1 MGERTFKLRF
11 VIKCIQWV
19 SILIMLISIFSVE
32 TSAQNSQPSD
42 GPSESTQVLEEGETR
57 SGPGFYSGNVVEIN
71 GTVDGTTFAAGREI
85 QINGTINGDLFAM
98 AEEVQINGEVTGNI
112 YGLGQTVNVN
122 SQTEGDAFLSG
133 GAITIEPGAEMGRDV
148 FVAGGT
154 INQEGMIS
162 RHLFSGAQNLTVNG
176 PVGGDT
182 TLSVEQLTLEESA
195 VIDGNLSY
203 RSPNEATIAS
213 NSTVNGQVDWNR
225 VEEQQE
231 TPSTSERIL
240 NAVLGMVWSILSAL
254 LVWFAIKIYRGKF
267 WERKILPISEKPL
280 KTFGVGLLMLVVTP
294 IIVILALVSIIGIPL
309 SLILA
314 VLYAVSLYI
323 AKIIVALFIGYWITS
338 WFKTRYVKYEI
349 LQVLLGLIILELLG
363 EIPVVGFILS
373 LAIAIIGLGA
383 IILSGKPT
391 IVRKTDDNQT

>member
-32 TSAQNSQPSD
+32 TSAQTSQPTD
-42 GPSESTQVLEEGETR
+42 EPSESVQILEEGETR
-57 SGPGFYSGNVVEIN
+57 SGPGFYSGNVVQIN

-85 QINGTINGDLFAM
+85 QINGMINGDLFVM

-122 SQTEGDAFLSG
+122 SQIGGDSFLAG
-133 GAITIEPGAEMGRDV
+133 DAITIEPGAGMGRDV

-162 RHLFSGAQNLTVNG
+162 RHLFSGAQSLTVNG

-195 VIDGNLSY
+195 VIDGNLTY

-213 NSTVNGQVDWNR
+213 NSMVNGQVDWNR

-240 NAVLGMVWSILSAL
+240 NAVLGMLWSILSAL

-267 WERKILPISEKPL
+267 WERKIVPISEKPL
-280 KTFGVGLLMLVVTP
+280 KTFGIGLLTLIVTP
-294 IIVILALVSIIGIPL
+294 IVAILALISVIGIPL

-314 VLYAVSLYI
+314 VLYGVSLYI
-323 AKIIVALFIGYWITS
+323 AKIIAALFIGYWITS

-363 EIPVVGFILS
+363 AIPIVGFILS
-373 LAIAIIGLGA
+373 LTIAIIGLGA

-391 IVRKTDDNQT
+391 ITKKINDNQR

>member
-1 MGERTFKLRF
+1 
-11 VIKCIQWV
+11 
-19 SILIMLISIFSVE
+19 MLISIFSVE

>member
-1 MGERTFKLRF
+1 
-11 VIKCIQWV
+11 
-19 SILIMLISIFSVE
+19 MLVSIFSVE
-32 TSAQNSQPSD
+32 TSAQTSQPTDES
-42 GPSESTQVLEEGETR
+42 SESVQILEEGETR
-57 SGPGFYSGNVVEIN
+57 SGPGFYSGNVVQIN

-85 QINGTINGDLFAM
+85 QINGMINGDLFVM

-122 SQTEGDAFLSG
+122 SQIGGDSFLAG
-133 GAITIEPGAEMGRDV
+133 DAITIEPGAEMGRDV

-195 VIDGNLSY
+195 VIDGNLTY

-213 NSTVNGQVDWNR
+213 NSMVNGQVDWNR

-240 NAVLGMVWSILSAL
+240 NAVLGMLWSILSAL

-267 WERKILPISEKPL
+267 WERKIVPISEKPL
-280 KTFGVGLLMLVVTP
+280 KTFGIGLLTLIVTP
-294 IIVILALVSIIGIPL
+294 IVAILALISVIGIPL

-314 VLYAVSLYI
+314 VLYGVSLYI
-323 AKIIVALFIGYWITS
+323 AKIIAALFIGYWITS

-363 EIPVVGFILS
+363 AIPIVGFILS
-373 LAIAIIGLGA
+373 LTIAIIGLGA

-391 IVRKTDDNQT
+391 ITKKINDNQR